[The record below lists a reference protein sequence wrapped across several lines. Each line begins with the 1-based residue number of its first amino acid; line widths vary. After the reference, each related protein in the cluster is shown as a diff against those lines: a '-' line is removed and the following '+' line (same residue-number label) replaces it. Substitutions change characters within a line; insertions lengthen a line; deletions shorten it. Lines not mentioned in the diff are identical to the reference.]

1 MDVSALLVVNVTQ
14 FYSTGITVW
23 LGSYHSSERDKV
35 NISKLGWP
43 CVMGALIFDE
53 CTCVYCTRMFYFMTR
68 ANATDTPV
76 AKGLM

>member
-1 MDVSALLVVNVTQ
+1 MDVSAPLVINVTQ

-23 LGSYHSSERDKV
+23 LGSYHSSERVKV
-35 NISKLGWP
+35 NISELGWP

-53 CTCVYCTRMFYFMTR
+53 CTCVYCTSTFYIMTR
-68 ANATDTPV
+68 ANVTDTPV